1 MKSNKIFVA
10 GHNGMV
16 GSAVL
21 NKLKSEGFNNII
33 TKTRRELDLTKQAE
47 VNKLLEKERPEMVVI
62 CAAKVGGILAN
73 STKKADFIY
82 QNLQIATNLIHASHI
97 YNVKKMINL
106 GSSCIYPRDAEIPIK
121 EESLLTGVLEKT
133 NEPYAIA
140 KIAAIKLCESLYE
153 QYGNN
158 FYSIMPC
165 NMYGPRDNFDLKSSH
180 VLPAL
185 IRKVHEAKESGA
197 DSIEVWGSGK
207 PLREFL
213 YVEDLAEAISF
224 CLKNVNASD
233 IYKQEISHLN
243 CGSNKEIS
251 ILELASLIKNIIA
264 YKGDVTFDNSKPDGT
279 YRKKMD
285 NTRISKIGFK
295 PSTSLEEGLRRTYNW
310 YIENKQKIV

>member
-264 YKGDVTFDNSKPDGT
+264 YKGDVTFDSSKPDGT